1 MSFVHLH
8 VHTEYSLL
16 DGLSKIPKLFER
28 AKQYNQPAIA
38 MTDHGAMYGAVSF
51 YTQAKKAGIKP
62 IIGLEGYMSRYH
74 RTRKQIKPG
83 ADSFHITLLAKNFKG
98 YQNLMKLTSKAHL
111 EGFSYKPRFDEE
123 LLQEHHEGIIATS
136 GCAASLISRLLQDNR
151 YDEAKAKIKQY
162 YELFEGDFYLEIQ
175 DHQGLDDI
183 QELSEQITKLSRQT
197 GIPLVATNDVHYVD
211 QDDAIAQDALVCVST
226 HKMMSDTNRMSM
238 MDSPTFYLRSS
249 EEMAELFAKYPDAVE
264 NTVKIANQCNL
275 EIPTGNWIMPL
286 FEVPKEHDSASWLRK
301 QTYDRLPEVM
311 GRPIDTEI
319 KKRADYELDIII
331 GKGYDTYYLIVQ
343 DFILWAK
350 KNGILVGPGR
360 GSGAGSLVA
369 FALGI
374 TTLDPLFHDLK
385 FERFLNPERPS
396 PPDFD
401 IDFADTRREEVIQY
415 CRDKYGEDKV
425 ASVITFG
432 RMEARVAIRDV
443 GRVLGVEYSDCDRI
457 AKLVPQFTKLQ
468 QAIDT
473 VPELK
478 QYSRLPH
485 YKDLFDIALR
495 VEGSVR
501 HSSVH
506 AAAVVIA
513 DDDITN
519 YCPIQRE
526 SKEGKITTQYDM
538 YTLDANVSGE
548 DAIGLIKFDFLGL
561 RNLSILGEAVTNV
574 KQTKDIEVN
583 LEKIPLDEV
592 DVYKML
598 SRGDTT
604 GVFQLESAG
613 MRRVARSLQPNKFS
627 DITAMVALYRPGPMD
642 LIPAFIEAKHNPK
655 KVQYPHEDLKEIF
668 EETYGFMVY
677 QEQALS
683 VANVMAGY
691 SLGEADVLR
700 KAIGKKKIK
709 IMDQQHSEFV
719 RRAMAKGYT
728 KEIAEQVW
736 GYIEK
741 FAGYGFNKAHAAS
754 YAMIAYE
761 TAYMKA
767 KYPVEYMTAL
777 ASVESLSHSQ
787 QREERVKRAVE
798 DSKKMGIIVSPPN
811 INASD
816 VGFTVEKNKESLDG
830 LGIRFGLGAI
840 KNVGTAAIEAILSER
855 NESGDYVSFTDF
867 LRRTDS
873 RKVNKKVV
881 ESLVRVGAFDQYGA
895 RASMLENLDEIRAK
909 AAQFQSEVEGQDSLF
924 AGTTDQATEVKD
936 TFVQLEEY
944 PPAELLS
951 YEKEL
956 LGFYLTDHP
965 MSSALEEIAQQA
977 EKKINEIDPQI
988 HGEREFVVGGILT
1001 DIREVRTKKKNE
1013 AMAFG
1018 WLEDQQGKVRVV
1030 CFPRTYQQAQKYF
1043 IEDNAVLMRVKV
1055 DERDD
1060 EMQLIASKVWQPQLS
1075 GDSEQEL
1082 AESILI
1088 KIPRGTDKDKLQ
1100 ELGVLLRKTPGKT
1113 PIILLIPSLT
1123 GEHITKMKLP
1133 YTVAWDDKLANYVQ
1147 SLLGEEVL
1155 IDAEEILNDIVQ
1167 QD

>member
-1 MSFVHLH
+1 MSFAHLH

-16 DGLSKIPKLFER
+16 DGLSNIPKLIAR
-28 AKQYNQPAIA
+28 AKEYGQPAVA

-51 YTQAKKAGIKP
+51 YNQAKKADIKP

-74 RTRKQIKPG
+74 RTKKQVKPG
-83 ADSFHITLLAKNFKG
+83 SDAFHITLLAKNFKG

-123 LLQEHHEGIIATS
+123 LLQLHHEGIIATS
-136 GCAASLISRLLQDNR
+136 GCAASLISRLLEDGKRN
-151 YDEAKAKIKQY
+151 EAKAKIKQY
-162 YELFEGDFYLEIQ
+162 YEMFEGDFYLEIQ
-175 DHQGLDDI
+175 HHAGMPTV
-183 QELSEQITKLSRQT
+183 QELAQEMAKLSRET

-211 QDDAIAQDALVCVST
+211 HEDAKAQDALVCVST
-226 HKMMSDTNRMSM
+226 RKMMADSNRMSM
-238 MDSPTFYLRSS
+238 MSSPTFHLRSS
-249 EEMAELFAKYPDAVE
+249 EEMAELFAQYPDAVE
-264 NTVKIANQCNL
+264 NTLKIADDCNV
-275 EIPTGNWIMPL
+275 EIPTGKWIMPL
-286 FEVPKEHDSASWLRK
+286 FEVPEGFDSGSWLRH
-301 QTYDRLPEVM
+301 QTFERLPGVM
-311 GRPIDTEI
+311 GRPVDEEMR
-319 KKRADYELDIII
+319 KRAEYELDIII

-350 KNGILVGPGR
+350 NNGILVGPGR

-369 FALGI
+369 YALGI

-401 IDFADTRREEVIQY
+401 VDFADVRREEVIEY
-415 CRDKYGEDKV
+415 CRHKYGQDKV

-443 GRVLGVEYSDCDRI
+443 GRVLGVEYGDCDRI
-457 AKLVPQFTKLQ
+457 AKLVPQFTKLKE
-468 QAIDT
+468 AIEQ

-478 QYSRLPH
+478 QFSKLPK
-485 YKDLFDIALR
+485 YKELFEIALK

-538 YTLDANVSGE
+538 YTLDANVSGSE
-548 DAIGLIKFDFLGL
+548 AIGLIKFDFLGL
-561 RNLSILGEAVTNV
+561 RNLSILGEAVANV
-574 KQTKDIEVN
+574 KRTQNIEVN
-583 LEKIPLDEV
+583 LEKIPIDDK
-592 DVYKML
+592 DVFKML

-627 DITAMVALYRPGPMD
+627 DLTAMVALYRPGPMD
-642 LIPAFIEAKHNPK
+642 LIPAFIEAKHNPE
-655 KVQYPHEDLKEIF
+655 KVKYPHEDLKEIF

-683 VANVMAGY
+683 VANVLAGY

-700 KAIGKKKIK
+700 KAIGKKKKK
-709 IMDQQHSEFV
+709 IMVEQHSQFV
-719 RRAMAKGYT
+719 RRSMEKGYT
-728 KEIAEQVW
+728 KEIAEKVW

-754 YAMIAYE
+754 YAMIAYQ
-761 TAYMKA
+761 TAYMKS

-787 QREERVKRAVE
+787 QREERVKWAVE
-798 DSKKMGIIVSPPN
+798 DSKKMGIEVFPPN
-811 INASD
+811 INRSE
-816 VGFTVEKNKESLDG
+816 VGFVVEAGHPDSLDG
-830 LGIRFGLGAI
+830 YGIRFGLGAI
-840 KNVGTAAIEAILSER
+840 KNVGTAAIDAIMEER
-855 NESGDYVSFTDF
+855 ENGEFVSFTDF

-881 ESLVRVGAFDQYGA
+881 ESLVRVGAFDA
-895 RASMLENLDEIRAK
+895 FATRSSMLENLDEIRAQ
-909 AAQFQSEVEGQDSLF
+909 ASQFQSEVEGQDSLF
-924 AGTTDQATEVKD
+924 AETTDAATEVKD
-936 TFVQLEEY
+936 TFVRLEEY

-965 MSSALEEIAQQA
+965 MSKSLEEISKQA
-977 EKKINEIDPQI
+977 ERNLGEIDADI
-988 HGEREFVVGGILT
+988 HKERVFVVGGILT
-1001 DIREVRTKKKNE
+1001 DIKEVRTKKKNQL
-1013 AMAFG
+1013 MAFG
-1018 WLEDQQGKVRVV
+1018 NIEDQTGKLRVV
-1030 CFPRTYQQAQKYF
+1030 CFPRTFEESGRYF
-1043 IEDNAVLMRVKV
+1043 VDDNAVLMRAKV

-1060 EMQLIASKVWQPQLS
+1060 ELQLIAEKVWQPSLP
-1075 GDSEQEL
+1075 DEEEVVSEDTVEVT
-1082 AESILI
+1082 
-1088 KIPRGTDKDKLQ
+1088 IPRGTTQETLQ
-1100 ELGVLLRKTPGKT
+1100 ELGTLLRKSPGNV
-1113 PIILLIPSLT
+1113 PLVLLIPAKEGIHVT
-1123 GEHITKMKLP
+1123 RMKLP
-1133 YTVAWDDKLANYVQ
+1133 YTVAWDDTMQKYVEKLLQATK
-1147 SLLGEEVL
+1147 S
-1155 IDAEEILNDIVQ
+1155 
-1167 QD
+1167 